1 MAKAAARTRPSGQV
15 ARPRAPAAASPDARR
30 IDFRSDTVT
39 QPTDAMRMAMAEA
52 EVGDDLYGEDPTVQR
67 LQEAAARAVG
77 MEAALFVPSGT
88 MGNQVAVWVN
98 TQRQGAVLTD
108 RYSHVAYYEAD
119 GASRLSGVGVKV
131 MDPPSGDFGAAELA
145 PFFLPR
151 DPHFS
156 PIRMVAAED
165 THQYFGGRPWPLPR
179 LKEAREAAQE
189 RGARF
194 HIDGARVFNA
204 AVAQGTTA
212 DRLCRGADS
221 VMFCLSK
228 GLSAPVGSLVCG
240 SAEFVAEA
248 HFARKLLGGGMRQSG
263 HLAAAGLVALRTGI
277 DRLADDHANAKRLA
291 KGLADLPGCAVAYP
305 VATNMVM
312 LQVAKPLGVNGFIA
326 KAREAGVLCG
336 ARVDDDVVRFVT
348 HRNVSRAD
356 VDAALERLSS
366 FAG

>member
-1 MAKAAARTRPSGQV
+1 VAAKTAKPAG
-15 ARPRAPAAASPDARR
+15 PRA
-30 IDFRSDTVT
+30 IDFRSDTLT
-39 QPTDAMRMAMAEA
+39 QPTDAMRKAMADA

-67 LQEAAARAVG
+67 LQEAAAKAVG

-88 MGNQVAVWVN
+88 MGNQIAVWVN
-98 TQRQGAVLTD
+98 TERKGAVLTD

-131 MDPPSGDFGAAELA
+131 FDTAAGDFGADELA

-151 DPHFS
+151 DPHFA
-156 PIRMVAAED
+156 PILMVAAED
-165 THQYFGGRPWPLPR
+165 THQYFGGRPWPLAR
-179 LKEAREAAQE
+179 LKAAREAAQE

-204 AVAQGTTA
+204 AVAQATTA
-212 DRLCRGADS
+212 DRICKGADS

-228 GLSAPVGSLVCG
+228 GLSAPVGSLICG
-240 SAEFVAEA
+240 SEEFVAEA

-263 HLAAAGLVALRTGI
+263 HLAAAGLLGLRTGI

-291 KGLADLPGCAVAYP
+291 KGLADLPGCKVAYK
-305 VATNMVM
+305 VETNMVM
-312 LQVAKPLGVNGFIA
+312 LDVAKPLGVNGFIA
-326 KAREAGVLCG
+326 RAKAAGVLCG
-336 ARVDDDVVRFVT
+336 ARVDDDLVRFVT

-356 VDAALERLSS
+356 VDEALERLSAS
-366 FAG
+366 VG